1 VGLRAFAS
9 IRTENAVAPCGRVAC
24 GPRGNDLQHAKLSI
38 LGESAPANFHVAIN
52 MSSTTMKR
60 RTLPPE
66 IAHRAPSAIHVAEF
80 AA

>member
-1 VGLRAFAS
+1 M
-9 IRTENAVAPCGRVAC
+9 VAC

-38 LGESAPANFHVAIN
+38 LGVSAPSIFPAAIN

-60 RTLPPE
+60 RTLLPE
-66 IAHRAPSAIHVAEF
+66 TAARAASAIHVAEF